1 MASYMLLPSVSIAV
15 GGRVGDIATVLS
27 IIVRL
32 TTSERLTHTS
42 ISLVVVVMGVRVY
55 INDTAILIDQR
66 GSEGSLVAGLTS
78 SELATYVSLVPVS
91 VILGERVGS
100 TAAAIMIDWLAT
112 ENTGLM
118 TLVVAS
124 YILLPPVLIAVEKR
138 VGAIDNECVYLTNPF
153 VSFMSLSKHHSL
165 SDYSR
170 QPNKYSTVDFY
181 LS

>member
-1 MASYMLLPSVSIAV
+1 MVMASYMLLPSVSIAV

-100 TAAAIMIDWLAT
+100 TAAAIMID
-112 ENTGLM
+112 
-118 TLVVAS
+118 
-124 YILLPPVLIAVEKR
+124 
-138 VGAIDNECVYLTNPF
+138 
-153 VSFMSLSKHHSL
+153 
-165 SDYSR
+165 
-170 QPNKYSTVDFY
+170 
-181 LS
+181 